1 MTTTEPLPTAPEAL
15 RPWIA
20 GVRTMSF
27 AEPPEGTFVQLP
39 DAVTKVVLR
48 VTGDGRRDVLA
59 VGPRVRAT
67 YHEGKGHIACVELR
81 LAPGTAVPL
90 LGVAAAGL
98 VGRVVPLDR
107 LPGAAAHRFARAV
120 RWLDPLEALPRIA
133 EVLPGLLAEQ
143 ADPARTALL
152 RAGVAALSVRMDRAP
167 ARVREVAR
175 ELAVSER
182 QLRNLFTE
190 GVGVSPK
197 HYARID
203 RVRAVASR
211 AGSARWS
218 ELAAATGYFDQS
230 HMTADFR
237 TLMGVPPRSY
247 FTGRLPATTPCQAV
261 RASVTGSTGGT
272 GGARRPLPRPAPTR
286 AAGPGG

>member
-1 MTTTEPLPTAPEAL
+1 
-15 RPWIA
+15 
-20 GVRTMSF
+20 MSF
-27 AEPPEGTFVQLP
+27 AEPPDGTFVQLP

-67 YHEGKGHIACVELR
+67 YHEGKGHITCVELR
-81 LAPGTAVPL
+81 LAPGTALPL

-107 LPGAAAHRFARAV
+107 LPGRAAHRFAREV
-120 RWLDPLEALPRIA
+120 RWLDPLVALPRIA
-133 EVLPGLLAEQ
+133 EVLPGLLAGQ
-143 ADPARTALL
+143 ADPARTELL
-152 RAGVAALSVRMDRAP
+152 RAGVDALSVRMDRAP
-167 ARVREVAR
+167 ARVREVAH

-203 RVRAVASR
+203 RVRTVAIR
-211 AGSARWS
+211 AGSGTRWS

-230 HMTADFR
+230 HMTTDFR

-261 RASVTGSTGGT
+261 RHPVTGSTAGT
-272 GGARRPLPRPAPTR
+272 
-286 AAGPGG
+286 